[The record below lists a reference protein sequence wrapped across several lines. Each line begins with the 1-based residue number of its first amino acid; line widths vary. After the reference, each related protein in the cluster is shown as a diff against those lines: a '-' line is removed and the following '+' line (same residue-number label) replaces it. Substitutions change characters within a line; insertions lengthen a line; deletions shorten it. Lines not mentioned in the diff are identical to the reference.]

1 MLGVLEGFCVIGV
14 IIAVGYL
21 VARLNIFDKN
31 SAFLLNRFA
40 FFVAMPPLM
49 FVVLARA
56 DLSSIFSARLPV
68 AIGSFLAVVLLYLLL
83 VGVVMGRR
91 SGRLIMGAT
100 GAGMINVNNIG
111 LPVATYIFADASQ
124 VAPILLFQL
133 VFLNPPLL
141 AIMGL
146 ISQGSFTLGS
156 LVRQPLANP
165 LVWGA
170 MLGLAVNAW
179 KIPLPQLVF
188 EPLDIIAGAAV
199 PLVLISFGMSLK
211 GSKPLTLAGQRLETI
226 LAVFFKLALMPLA
239 AYLLGRFVFGLSP
252 NDLVAATVLAGL
264 PTAQN
269 LYNFASRYGQA
280 TVLSRDIVMLS
291 TLAALP
297 SMLLVSYLLR

>member
-91 SGRLIMGAT
+91 SGRLLMGAT

-179 KIPLPQLVF
+179 KHQQ
-188 EPLDIIAGAAV
+188 
-199 PLVLISFGMSLK
+199 K
-211 GSKPLTLAGQRLETI
+211 YR
-226 LAVFFKLALMPLA
+226 
-239 AYLLGRFVFGLSP
+239 
-252 NDLVAATVLAGL
+252 
-264 PTAQN
+264 
-269 LYNFASRYGQA
+269 
-280 TVLSRDIVMLS
+280 
-291 TLAALP
+291 
-297 SMLLVSYLLR
+297 